1 MMAPKAKVKAKE
13 NRKAKAKA
21 KALAAAPPAAAA
33 GVLRQLDLVSG
44 RGWGGEIGTSLMF

>member
-1 MMAPKAKVKAKE
+1 MAPKAKVKAKE
-13 NRKAKAKA
+13 NRKAKA